1 MTAGS
6 HHYQQKEDETGGEE
20 VLKGQIPIL
29 PFSVS
34 GLQLC
39 SRLGNP

>member
-6 HHYQQKEDETGGEE
+6 HHYQQKDEAGGEE

-39 SRLGNP
+39 